1 MSIRPCVRMAMK
13 SSRKN
18 DPMKSDNR
26 LWRTLHVLL
35 HMNESQAPM
44 TSQAIGEML
53 NTNAVVVRRTM
64 AGLRERHYVVS
75 EKGHGG
81 GWRLNCRLDEMTL
94 FDVYEALGQPAIFAL
109 GEPQDSQGCLV
120 EQAVNDA
127 LGEVL
132 TQAKNLLL
140 ERFKAIKI
148 SQIEQDFEG
157 LKKRLGVDVLS

>member
-1 MSIRPCVRMAMK
+1 
-13 SSRKN
+13 
-18 DPMKSDNR
+18 
-26 LWRTLHVLL
+26 
-35 HMNESQAPM
+35 
-44 TSQAIGEML
+44 
-53 NTNAVVVRRTM
+53 
-64 AGLRERHYVVS
+64 
-75 EKGHGG
+75 
-81 GWRLNCRLDEMTL
+81 MTL